1 VLREQ
6 TVWVYAGL
14 PDSTRSR
21 RRPLEL
27 GMSRVE
33 LTFVTVRA
41 LDVSLCESVRV
52 CTSLCETGG
61 PEEVRCAGGDSA
73 GASLS
78 AAARAR
84 AGLRPGPIQVSGV
97 HA

>member
-1 VLREQ
+1 MSGRPTTPPVGVLVLREQ

-52 CTSLCETGG
+52 CTS
-61 PEEVRCAGGDSA
+61 
-73 GASLS
+73 
-78 AAARAR
+78 RAR
-84 AGLRPGPIQVSGV
+84 LVGRKKCDVLVATLPGR
-97 HA
+97 A